1 MRMMHA
7 PTLRASR
14 CGGIPEALILLRKS
28 ESNFGNEARGRS
40 VFWAARYNVSG
51 DHGVVVVIHR
61 CGGARGEVCCMS
73 WLCGHVGGKPLHMVF
88 AIRGA
93 AGPLPLFTLSTSG
106 DWPCYLHIWGTP
118 PENKVSPLV
127 ATVLNGRVLWAACG
141 GRTAGRQ
148 RGSVVGGAWYRC
160 TGSHTK

>member
-28 ESNFGNEARGRS
+28 KSNFGNEARGRS

-61 CGGARGEVCCMS
+61 CGGAHGKVCCMS
-73 WLCGHVGGKPLHMVF
+73 WLYRPAAPLHMVF
-88 AIRGA
+88 VIRGA
-93 AGPLPLFTLSTSG
+93 AGPLPLFTLSTLG
-106 DWPCYLHIWGTP
+106 GWPCYLHIWGTS

-127 ATVLNGRVLWAACG
+127 ARVLNGRVLFSACG

-148 RGSVVGGAWYRC
+148 RGSVVGGA
-160 TGSHTK
+160 